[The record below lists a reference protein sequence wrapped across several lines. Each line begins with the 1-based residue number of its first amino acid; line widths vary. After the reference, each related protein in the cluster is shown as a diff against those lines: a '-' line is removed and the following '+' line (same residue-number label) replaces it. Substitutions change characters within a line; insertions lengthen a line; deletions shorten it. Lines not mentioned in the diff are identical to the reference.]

1 MHVLLALVSLAVGG
15 AFAAALAVV
24 GRWAAGLP
32 FGERSFR
39 DAWRSRS
46 GAPPPSLGLALARA
60 AGSIVG
66 WYLAGSILVGCTFFA
81 GGETRID
88 DESMRV
94 QVGHG
99 GPAERAGIQTGD
111 RVLAVDGAEVH
122 DWEALKRAV
131 AAHAGETVHVEIARG
146 AEKLTIEVTPQGTPA
161 KIMVGPPVSTG
172 ASVGIG
178 HAAALGLIT
187 PGKML
192 LSTARSFARLFSGGE
207 NAEVSGPV
215 GIVKATAEAQR
226 DSMMTAAKLVAML
239 VCYFLPYVVAISLG
253 LAIAA
258 LRRSR
263 HATP

>member
-15 AFAAALAVV
+15 TIATALSVV

-32 FGERSFR
+32 FGEGTFR

-60 AGSIVG
+60 AGGIFG

-81 GGETRID
+81 GGEMRID

-122 DWEALKRAV
+122 DWDALKRAV
-131 AAHAGETVHVEIARG
+131 SAHAGETVHVDIARG
-146 AEKLTIEVTPQGTPA
+146 AERLTIEVTPQGTPA
-161 KIMVGPPVSTG
+161 KIMVGPPSTNT
-172 ASVGIG
+172 SVGIG

-192 LSTARSFARLFSGGE
+192 ISTARAFAHLFSGSE
-207 NAEVSGPV
+207 SAEVSGPV
-215 GIVKATAEAQR
+215 GIVKTTADAER
-226 DSMMTAAKLVAML
+226 EGWLPAAKLVSLL
-239 VCYFLPYVVAISLG
+239 VSYFLSYVIVISLV
-253 LAIAA
+253 LAFAS
-258 LRRSR
+258 LRRARPTTS
-263 HATP
+263 